1 MNTWALGTASLGGLL
16 IAAQFTCAQT
26 WMQTTASNLDWYCV
40 ASSAD
45 GTKLVAGSK
54 NSSTPGEIYFS
65 TNSGSSWNQ
74 ATNGLPASA
83 NWGSVASSADGVKVV
98 VASANGA
105 IFTSTDSGN
114 TWTNV
119 NAPSESSWASIASS
133 ADGSTLVA
141 IAYLTGRTYVST
153 NSGASWKL
161 GTNAQEYGM
170 YATCSADGTKM
181 AVVGSYTPTRL
192 FTSTNTGQTWQLSF
206 SNTIGNNITGL
217 ASSADGS
224 ELFVFTY
231 EPNFPTNFYI
241 STNWGRGWSS
251 NVVSILHI
259 GQLACSADGSR
270 LVASDSADG
279 ALLTSTDSGTIWV
292 SNNVPNEGWGPVA
305 SSADGNKLV
314 AIGFPGT
321 FFGEIWTSQSV
332 PSPQMNLASVGNGLA
347 FSWIVPSTNFVLQE
361 NSDLATTNWLT
372 LTDTPTLNLS
382 NLNDEV
388 VLSPSN
394 SSGFFRLLAQ

>member
-1 MNTWALGTASLGGLL
+1 MLLGTVSLGGLL
-16 IAAQFTCAQT
+16 VAAGLMCAQT
-26 WMQTTASNLDWYCV
+26 WTQTTASNLDWYCV
-40 ASSAD
+40 ASSVD
-45 GTKLVAGSK
+45 GSELVVASQ
-54 NSSTPGEIYFS
+54 NSLTPGEIYLS

-74 ATNGLPASA
+74 ATNGLPVSA
-83 NWGSVASSADGVKVV
+83 NWSSVASSADGTKVV
-98 VASANGA
+98 VASANGS
-105 IFTSTDSGN
+105 IFTSADSGN

-141 IAYLTGRTYVST
+141 IGYLTGRTYVST

-161 GTNAQEYGM
+161 GTNAQAYGM

-192 FTSTNTGQTWQLSF
+192 FTSTNSGRTWQLSF
-206 SNTIGNNITGL
+206 SNSIGNNITDL
-217 ASSADGS
+217 ASSPDGS
-224 ELFVFTY
+224 KLFVFVY
-231 EPNFPTNFYI
+231 APNFPTNFYI
-241 STNWGRGWSS
+241 STNWGGSWSS
-251 NVVSILHI
+251 NVLSIPDL

-270 LVASDSADG
+270 LVASASPSSG
-279 ALLTSTDSGTIWV
+279 VFTSTDSGMTWV

-321 FFGEIWTSQSV
+321 SFGEIWTSHSV
-332 PSPQMNLASVGNGLA
+332 AKPQLNLASSRNGLA
-347 FSWIVPSTNFVLQE
+347 LSWIVPSTNFVLQE
-361 NSDLATTNWLT
+361 NSDLTTTNWLT
-372 LTDTPTLNLS
+372 LTNAPMLNLS

-388 VLSPSN
+388 VCSPSN
-394 SSGFFRLLAQ
+394 SSGFFRLKAQ